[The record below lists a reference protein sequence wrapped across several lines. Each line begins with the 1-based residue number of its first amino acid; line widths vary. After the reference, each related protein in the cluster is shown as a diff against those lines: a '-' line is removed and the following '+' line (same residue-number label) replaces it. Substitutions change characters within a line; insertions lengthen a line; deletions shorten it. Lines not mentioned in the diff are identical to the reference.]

1 VIRRCLVGH
10 PKTEVCL
17 RASEL
22 ALRPREKRDRLITP
36 VFLLI
41 MLSTFAYFVSVGS
54 LIPTL
59 PRYVEGPLGGGN
71 VAVGIAIGAFAITAV
86 LLRPLAGR
94 VSDERGR
101 RILIVSGG
109 LLVGLTTL
117 GLVAIESL
125 APLFVLRALTGI
137 GEAFF
142 YVGAASTIND
152 LAPDDRR
159 GEALSL
165 FSLSLYAGLAAGPV
179 IGELVLDE
187 GSFTAVWIVS
197 AASALLSGVACLRVR
212 DTRAEEVTAPR
223 SRRLIARVAL
233 LPGIALATSVW
244 GMSGFNGFVP
254 LYALELGLDGSRV
267 AFLIFSVI
275 VLLLRLLGARI
286 PDRLGHLRTARIAL
300 TISVIGLAVIGLWQS
315 VAGLYTGAAI
325 FALGQA
331 LIFPSLMSYAVSRA
345 APSERGSV
353 VGTFTAFFDLAFGMG
368 AVTLGAVSE
377 ALGYSGLFLSA
388 ALVAGAGLV
397 MVVRLDR
404 RTAAAPE
411 PARRAA

>member
-1 VIRRCLVGH
+1 M
-10 PKTEVCL
+10 
-17 RASEL
+17 
-22 ALRPREKRDRLITP
+22 ITP

-54 LIPTL
+54 LIPIL
-59 PRYVEGPLGGGN
+59 PRYVEGPLDGGN
-71 VAVGIAIGAFAITAV
+71 VAVGVAIGAFAITAV
-86 LLRPLAGR
+86 LLRPIAGR

-109 LLVGLTTL
+109 VLVGLTTL
-117 GLVAIESL
+117 GLVVVDTL
-125 APLFVLRALTGI
+125 APLIVLRVLTGI

-152 LAPDDRR
+152 LAPDHRR

-165 FSLSLYAGLAAGPV
+165 FSLSLYAGLAVGPV
-179 IGELVLDE
+179 LGELVLE
-187 GSFTAVWIVS
+187 GTNSFGTVWVVS
-197 AASALLSGVACLRVR
+197 AVSALVSGVACIRVP
-212 DTRAEEVTAPR
+212 DTRLGEAPNGGP
-223 SRRLIARVAL
+223 RRVIARVAL

-267 AFLIFSVI
+267 AFLIFSVV

-286 PDRLGHLRTARIAL
+286 PDKLGHLRTARMAL
-300 TISVIGLAVIGLWQS
+300 SVSVSGLTVIGLWQS
-315 VAGLYTGAAI
+315 VAGLYVGAAI

-331 LIFPSLMSYAVSRA
+331 LIFPSLMSYVVSRA

-353 VGTFTAFFDLAFGMG
+353 VGTFTAFFDLAFGLG
-368 AVTLGAVSE
+368 AVSLGAVSE

-388 ALVAGAGLV
+388 AAVAGAGLA
-397 MVVRLDR
+397 MLVRLDR
-404 RTAAAPE
+404 RAAIGRSAP
-411 PARRAA
+411 PSAPPDLAAQVGTVNLQEETWRP